1 MTTPSPDLLAGPNVS
16 FSITSN
22 GQPLDENWQVM
33 SVDVRAGVNRLPRA
47 RIVIADGNP
56 SEQNFPISESSVL
69 IPGATI
75 TIALGYGSSTAEI
88 FSGLVYRQGLE
99 ISENQP
105 PALVIEA
112 TDKAMV
118 MTLAR
123 GNAVFEAMTDSAM
136 IEKLITR
143 SGLNAVV
150 TATSVV
156 QPVIVQYYASD
167 WDMMLLRAQANG
179 MVAIAS
185 GGTVTVAP
193 PDTGIAP
200 VLSLTYGQ
208 SIIDFSAAMDAS
220 TQYAASAIQSFAWDP
235 ATRTVTAS
243 DAASAGVTTPG
254 NLSSE
259 TLAQVFSISH
269 YPQQTAGTLEKADLT
284 SWSSAEL
291 ARTRLAKI
299 RGEVRFQGSAL
310 AKPGCMVT
318 LAGLGARFNGDAYV
332 SGVHHHL
339 AEGQWN
345 TTVEFGLSPQCFA
358 ETAPEI
364 SAPGA
369 SGQLP
374 AIANLQTGI
383 VQKIDGDPVGAF
395 RVQVSLPLL
404 RAGTQGVWA
413 RLGTVHGSSGIG
425 AAFYPEIGDEV
436 VVAFMNGDPRFPVI
450 IGSLY
455 SKRNP
460 PPV

>member
-1 MTTPSPDLLAGPNVS
+1 MTPPSPDLLAGS
-16 FSITSN
+16 IGSYSITAN
-22 GQPLDENWQVM
+22 GQPLDDSWQVI
-33 SVDVRAGVNRLPRA
+33 SVDVRAGVNMLPRA

-56 SEQNFPISESSVL
+56 SEANFPISESPVL

-75 TIALGYGSSTAEI
+75 AIALGYGSSTSEI

-99 ISENQP
+99 ISENQAP
-105 PALVIEA
+105 RLVVEA

-123 GNAVFEAMTDSAM
+123 SNAVFETMTDSAM
-136 IEKLITR
+136 IEKLIAR
-143 SGLNAVV
+143 SGLSAAV

-156 QPVIVQYYASD
+156 QPAIVQYYASD

-179 MVAIAS
+179 MVVIAS
-185 GGTVTVAP
+185 AGTVIVAP
-193 PDTGIAP
+193 PDTGSAP
-200 VLSLTYGQ
+200 VLSLTYGD

-235 ATRTVTAS
+235 ATQSVTAS
-243 DAASAGVTTPG
+243 GAASASVTTPG

-259 TLAQVFSISH
+259 TLAQVFGIAH
-269 YPQQTAGTLEKADLT
+269 YPQQTAGTLQKADLT
-284 SWSSAEL
+284 GWSSAEL

-310 AKPGCMVT
+310 AEPGCVVT
-318 LAGLGARFNGDAYV
+318 LAGLGARFNGDTYV

-339 AEGQWN
+339 AEGQWH

-383 VQKIDGDPVGAF
+383 VQQVDGDPDGEF
-395 RVQVSLPLL
+395 RVQITLPLL
-404 RAGTQGVWA
+404 QAGTQGVWA
-413 RLGTVHGSSGIG
+413 RLGTVHASNG
-425 AAFYPEIGDEV
+425 FYPEIGDEV

-455 SKRNP
+455 SKQNP

>member
-1 MTTPSPDLLAGPNVS
+1 MTPPSPDLLAGPIVS
-16 FSITSN
+16 YSITAN
-22 GQPLDENWQVM
+22 GQPLDDSWQVM
-33 SVDVRAGVNRLPRA
+33 SVDVRAGVNMLPRA

-56 SEQNFPISESSVL
+56 SEANFPISESAAL

-75 TIALGYGSSTAEI
+75 AIALGGSSTTEI

-99 ISENQP
+99 IGENQ
-105 PALVIEA
+105 ASRLVIEA

-123 GNAVFEAMTDSAM
+123 GNAVFETMTDSAM
-136 IEKLITR
+136 IEKLIAR
-143 SGLNAVV
+143 SGLSAVV
-150 TATSVV
+150 TPTSVV
-156 QPVIVQYYASD
+156 QPAIVQYYASD
-167 WDMMLLRAQANG
+167 WDMMLLRAQVNG
-179 MVAIAS
+179 MVVIAS
-185 GGTVTVAP
+185 AGTVTVAP

-200 VLSLTYGQ
+200 VLTLTYGD
-208 SIIDFSAAMDAS
+208 SIIEFRAAMDAS

-235 ATRTVTAS
+235 ATQTVTAS
-243 DAASAGVTTPG
+243 GAASASVTTPG

-259 TLAQVFSISH
+259 TLAQVFGIAH

-284 SWSSAEL
+284 GWSSAEL
-291 ARTRLAKI
+291 ARARLAKI
-299 RGEVRFQGSAL
+299 RGEVRFPGSAL

-332 SGVHHHL
+332 SGVRHHL
-339 AEGQWN
+339 AEGLWH

-358 ETAPEI
+358 ATAPEI

-383 VQKIDGDPVGAF
+383 VQQVDGDPDGEF
-395 RVQVSLPLL
+395 RVQVTLPLL
-404 RAGTQGVWA
+404 QAGTQGVWA
-413 RLGTVHGSSGIG
+413 RLGGFHGSSGTG
-425 AAFYPEIGDEV
+425 ASFYPEIGDEV

-455 SKRNP
+455 SRQNP